1 MVAAKAGFLK
11 RSVTIIDIA
20 ARAGVSFKTVSRVLN
35 GAPTVAEALRRKV
48 EDAMRELDY
57 KPNRAA
63 RLLRGGKAHALG
75 FIIGSHNR
83 IIDSPEPDRRMPSY
97 AADVILGLLQACH
110 TAEYHLVIEH
120 LVPTGAEARAT
131 LERFLDLVPLDGV
144 VLVPPLCDSGW
155 LLDMLESRG
164 MPFARINPGLD
175 LDRALCLVIDNRS
188 AAREVGEAILAHGH
202 RRIGFIDGP
211 DAHTAQR
218 DRKTAF
224 LEAVAKVPGTQV
236 EVRQGNF
243 LFTSGL
249 EKGRELF
256 DLAERPTA
264 IFAANDEMAAGVL
277 AAAVDYGISVPD
289 DLSLVGFGGL
299 AIADHTWPRITTV
312 SQPTIEIARIA
323 GQKLI
328 AQGGQLGADW
338 SQLVTAPYEL
348 TVRPSL
354 GPAPRS

>member
-1 MVAAKAGFLK
+1 MQ

-20 ARAGVSFKTVSRVLN
+20 KRAGVSFKTVSRVVN
-35 GAPTVAEALRRKV
+35 GAPTVADALRRKV

-75 FIIGSHNR
+75 LIVGSTAR
-83 IIDSPEPDRRMPSY
+83 AVDSSETERRLPSY

-110 TAEYHLVIEH
+110 AAEYHLVIEN
-120 LVPTGAEARAT
+120 VAPNDAEGEAI
-131 LERFLDLVPLDGV
+131 LSRFLDLVPLDGV
-144 VLVPPLCDSGW
+144 ILVPPLCDTGW
-155 LLDMLESRG
+155 VLDLLERRD

-175 LDRALCLVIDNRS
+175 LDRSLCLVIDNRS

-211 DAHTAQR
+211 DDHTAQR
-218 DRKTAF
+218 ERKVG
-224 LEAVAKVPGTQV
+224 LVEAAAKVPGAHV

-243 LFTSGL
+243 RFASGM
-249 EKGRELF
+249 EKGGELL

-277 AAAVDYGISVPD
+277 AAAIERGVHVPGE
-289 DLSLVGFGGL
+289 LSLIGFGGL
-299 AIADHTWPRITTV
+299 AIAEYSWPRLTTV
-312 SQPTIEIARIA
+312 SQPTAEIAKIA

-328 AQGGQLGADW
+328 AQGGQVDDGWA
-338 SQLVTAPYEL
+338 QMVTVPYEL
-348 TVRPSL
+348 TIGQSL
-354 GPAPRS
+354 ARAAGQ

>member
-1 MVAAKAGFLK
+1 MGTTTGGFLK

-20 ARAGVSFKTVSRVLN
+20 KRAGVSFKTVSRVLN
-35 GAPTVAEALRRKV
+35 GAPTVAEALRHQV
-48 EDAMRELDY
+48 EEAMRELDY

-63 RLLRGGKAHALG
+63 RLLRGGKAHSLG
-75 FIIGSHNR
+75 LIIGSR
-83 IIDSPEPDRRMPSY
+83 ARFVTSPEPDRRLPSY

-110 TAEYHLVIEH
+110 PAEYHLVIES
-120 LVPTGAEARAT
+120 VAPDDADGPAA
-131 LERFLDLVPLDGV
+131 LERFLDLVRLDGV
-144 VLVPPLCDSGW
+144 ILVPSLCDTRW
-155 LLDMLESRG
+155 VLDLLESRG

-211 DAHTAQR
+211 SEHAAQR
-218 DRKTAF
+218 DRKTG
-224 LEAVAKVPGTQV
+224 LLDAVSNVPGVHV

-249 EKGRELF
+249 EMGRELLEL
-256 DLAERPTA
+256 DNCPTA

-277 AAAVDYGISVPD
+277 AAAIDAGIDVPGQLSV
-289 DLSLVGFGGL
+289 VGFGGL
-299 AIADHTWPRITTV
+299 AIAEHTWPRITTV

-328 AQGGQLGADW
+328 AQGGQAGEDW
-338 SQLVTAPYEL
+338 PQLITVSYEL
-348 TVRPSL
+348 TMRQSL
-354 GPAPRS
+354 AAAPGP

>member
-1 MVAAKAGFLK
+1 LK

-20 ARAGVSFKTVSRVLN
+20 KRAGVSFKTVSRVLN
-35 GAPTVAEALRRKV
+35 GATTVAEELRHKV
-48 EDAMRELDY
+48 EEAMRELDY

-63 RLLRGGKAHALG
+63 RLLRGGKAHSLG
-75 FIIGSHNR
+75 LVMGSR
-83 IIDSPEPDRRMPSY
+83 ARFVSSPEPDRRLPSY

-110 TAEYHLVIEH
+110 PAEYHLVIES
-120 LVPTGAEARAT
+120 VAPDERDGPAA
-131 LERFLDLVPLDGV
+131 LERFLDLVRLDGV
-144 VLVPPLCDSGW
+144 ILVPSLCDTRW
-155 LLDMLESRG
+155 VLDLLESRG

-211 DAHTAQR
+211 SEHAAQR
-218 DRKTAF
+218 ERKTG
-224 LEAVAKVPGTQV
+224 LLDAVSKVPGAHV

-249 EKGRELF
+249 EKGRELLEL
-256 DLAERPTA
+256 DARPTA

-277 AAAVDYGISVPD
+277 AAAIDAGIDVPGQ
-289 DLSLVGFGGL
+289 LSLVGFGGL
-299 AIADHTWPRITTV
+299 AIAEHTWPRITTV

-328 AQGGQLGADW
+328 AQGGRGSEDWPQLIT
-338 SQLVTAPYEL
+338 VPYEL
-348 TVRPSL
+348 TLRQSL
-354 GPAPRS
+354 AAVSDNPLRT